1 MANRQ
6 DIIDRIR
13 AMRAKAEDAAATEA
27 EAMAAAEMAAKL
39 LIKYD
44 IKPEELAEIGKAEG
58 VEQAFRQGKVG
69 HPVAEAVAVAV
80 SELTETKVYRDR
92 AEIKFIGLEE
102 DVLMAVYLIEML
114 VGAAKRA
121 WVGYSED
128 NYKEAVPFKQ
138 LMHFRESFFVG
149 FSARVSMRLN
159 ELRKFREEQR
169 AQAQSTGHGTA
180 LVIVKQDIIRRK
192 MEEMGLVLGKARR
205 KNKTYDSATFMQG
218 AAAGE
223 TVNLNRP
230 FAGNASTGA
239 TQ

>member
-27 EAMAAAEMAAKL
+27 EAMAAAEMAARL
-39 LIKYD
+39 LVKHD
-44 IKPEELAEIGKAEG
+44 IKPEELAEIQKAEG
-58 VEQAFRQGKVG
+58 VEHAFRQGKVG
-69 HPVAEAVAVAV
+69 HPVAEGVAVAV
-80 SELTETKVYRDR
+80 SQLTETKVYRDR

-121 WVGYSED
+121 WIGYSEE
-128 NYKEAVPFKQ
+128 NHQKALPFKQ
-138 LMHFRESFFVG
+138 LMHLRESFFMG
-149 FSARVSMRLN
+149 FSTRVSARLN

-169 AQAQSTGHGTA
+169 AQSQSTGHGMA
-180 LVIVKQDIIRRK
+180 LVVVKQDIIRRK
-192 MEEMGLVLGKARR
+192 MEEMGLVLGRARR
-205 KNKTYDSATFMQG
+205 NDKTYDSGTFLRG
-218 AAAGE
+218 VAAGD

-230 FAGNASTGA
+230 FAGNTTHGA
-239 TQ
+239 IK